1 MYQRLT
7 LSIVSLVLT
16 ACAGLLKKPEPPQ
29 VQLAGVVLTQ
39 ANLIEQSFILKLQ
52 LSNPNDFDLP
62 IKGLLYKIDINDQEF
77 VHGSNLTAI
86 TLPAKGSAILE
97 ADAKTNLQALA
108 RQLRSAKAEENA
120 RYRIRGE
127 ISTANISLPFE
138 HRGETSLGALIRWL
152 PR

>member
-1 MYQRLT
+1 MYSRFLPLIISLM
-7 LSIVSLVLT
+7 LS

-39 ANLIEQSFILKLQ
+39 ANLLEQSFIIKLQ
-52 LSNPNDFDLP
+52 LSNPNDFELP
-62 IKGLLYKIDINDQEF
+62 IKGLLYQVDVNDQEF
-77 VHGSNLTAI
+77 VHGSSLAEI

-97 ADAKTNLQALA
+97 VDAKTNLQALA
-108 RQLRSAKAEENA
+108 RQLRGIKAAENA

-127 ISTANISLPFE
+127 ISTTNLSLPFD
-138 HRGETSLGALIRWL
+138 HRGETSLGNLIRWL